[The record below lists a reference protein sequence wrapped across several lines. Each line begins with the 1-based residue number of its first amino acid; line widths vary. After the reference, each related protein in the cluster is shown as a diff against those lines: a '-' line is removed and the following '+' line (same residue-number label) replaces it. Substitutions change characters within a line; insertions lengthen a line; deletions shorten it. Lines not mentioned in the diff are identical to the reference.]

1 LRRQEIDAEQIIAPD
16 RKGKMNNSLKGALL
30 SGLVFPGLG
39 QVILKHYKRGI
50 AFMLAVLAG
59 LSVIVVKA
67 SQQAL
72 AIVEK
77 IQSEGGAIDMNTI
90 SKAATQASTTS
101 ESFVFNLVLLLII
114 VCWIIGVVDAYR
126 IGRKKDIEERLA
138 SQASIGN
145 GGGPS

>member
-1 LRRQEIDAEQIIAPD
+1 
-16 RKGKMNNSLKGALL
+16 MNNSLKGALL

-59 LSVIVVKA
+59 LSVIIVKA

-101 ESFVFNLVLLLII
+101 ESLIFNLVLLLII
-114 VCWIIGVVDAYR
+114 VCWILGVVDASR

-145 GGGPS
+145 G